1 MAAEPFFTLEGTSFA
16 PTDQSRGP
24 WGNDSL
30 HGRVVVGLLAREFE
44 QQHGDPAFQVARLTT
59 DLFRMPRFAPLEVTS
74 SVVREGNR
82 IRVIDGVVT
91 SQGRE
96 IAQARAVMLRR
107 ADQPEDD
114 IWGPAAWDVPAPDS
128 IEAPAPRGDREPMW
142 DTRPIDGGFGSAGQR
157 RAWIRETRTLIEGE
171 DLTPFLR
178 VALAADYT
186 NPFANSGTDGLNFVN
201 ADVTLYLHRLPTTEW
216 VGFEVNG
223 HHSAEGIAVAECTL
237 YDEQG
242 NIGRSAVTAV
252 ANEHR

>member
-1 MAAEPFFTLEGTSFA
+1 MPAEPFFTFEADSFA

-44 QQHGDPAFQVARLTT
+44 QQHGDEAFQIARLTT
-59 DLFRMPRFAPLEVTS
+59 DLFRMPRFAPLEVTN

-91 SQGRE
+91 SQGVE
-96 IAQARAVMLRR
+96 IGQGRAVMLRR
-107 ADQPEDD
+107 AEQPEGD
-114 IWGPAAWDVPAPDS
+114 IWGPPPWDVPAPDAIAS
-128 IEAPAPRGDREPMW
+128 PTPRGDREPMW
-142 DTRPIDGGFGSAGQR
+142 DTRPIDGDFRSSGQR
-157 RAWIRETRTLIEGE
+157 RAWLRETRTLVQGE

-178 VALAADYT
+178 VALASDFT
-186 NPFANSGTDGLNFVN
+186 NPFANSGPGGLDFVN
-201 ADVTLYLHRLPTTEW
+201 ADVTLYLHRLPITEW

-223 HHSAEGIAVAECTL
+223 HHSAQGIAVAECTL